1 MASRILKRAGD
12 VPTRSLWTRIKD
24 VALTDVTAIART
36 GAIQGSLERLE
47 EVLLEA
53 DFGVPTTLRLVAE
66 IEGQARRGFIKTQ
79 DEFLDAL
86 AKAIEASLRSGNSD
100 PGIIRAESAP
110 TVILVVGV
118 NGAGK
123 TTFIGKLSDFLK
135 ANKMS
140 ALVGAADTF
149 RAGAIDQLRSWAQR
163 TGADF
168 VGGNAGSDPASV
180 AFDAVDAA
188 VSRGKDVVIVDT
200 AGRLHTSGSLMDE
213 MKKIN
218 RVIGKRLAG
227 APHETLL
234 VLDGTIGQNA
244 VIQAKTFAEAIP
256 ITGLVVTKVDGTAK
270 GGIVLA
276 VHEAL
281 DVPVKFLGVG
291 EKSTDLIPFDPA
303 EFAREVLE
311 G

>member
-12 VPTRSLWTRIKD
+12 VPTRSLWTKIKD
-24 VALTDVTAIART
+24 VALTDVTAIARA
-36 GAIQGSLERLE
+36 GAIQGSLETLE

-53 DFGVPTTLRLVAE
+53 DFGVPTTLRLVGE
-66 IEGQARRGFIKTQ
+66 IEGQARRGFIKSQ
-79 DEFLDAL
+79 DDFLLAL
-86 AKAIEASLRSGNSD
+86 RKAVEASLRSGNSD
-100 PGIIRAESAP
+100 PRIIRAESAP
-110 TVILVVGV
+110 TIFLIVGV

-123 TTFIGKLSDFLK
+123 TTFIGKFSDFLQ
-135 ANKMS
+135 ASKMS
-140 ALVGAADTF
+140 VLVGAADTF
-149 RAGAIDQLRSWAQR
+149 RAGAIDQLRSWADR

-168 VGGNAGSDPASV
+168 VGGNPGSDPASV
-180 AFDAVDAA
+180 AFDAVDAGI
-188 VSRGKDVVIVDT
+188 SRGKDVVIVDT

-218 RVIGKRLAG
+218 RVIGKRLPG

-234 VLDGTIGQNA
+234 VLDATIGQNA
-244 VIQAKTFAEAIP
+244 VVQARTFAEAIP
-256 ITGLVVTKVDGTAK
+256 ITGLVMTKVDGTAK
-270 GGIVLA
+270 GGVVLA

-281 DVPVKFLGVG
+281 NVPIKFLGTG
-291 EKSTDLIPFDPA
+291 EKATDLVPFDAA